1 VADPPL
7 PCLAPSN
14 TCLLFWLRFGLMAG
28 SAMPSELL
36 HRVQTV
42 FPIPA
47 IYTNWGM
54 TELSSVATMT
64 TATDPDSKKLLT
76 AGRLLPQFTAK
87 IVEPDT
93 GKILPWGQRG
103 EIVVSGFGVMDSYY
117 RNPAQTAKAIKEH
130 AEDAEWETE
139 LSGGDGDRHLVT
151 GKQEFGRRKWMH
163 TGDEAYLDDQGYFVI
178 TGRIK
183 DLIIRGGENISPLE
197 IEARLY
203 EHPAVKQVVVFG
215 VSSERFGEEVA
226 AMVEL
231 REECHLDSLS
241 PFSSSC
247 PNEKELQDWVTQKLA
262 RFKVPVWLWW
272 LGDERHGIFQEWPK
286 TANGK
291 LRRVDV
297 RAKGEGKF
305 PTSLRQFTGLRD
317 CDTDDIWWVQNWSK
331 RRGSLEHRNRRQV
344 DFLGQSCDP
353 GRCHLY
359 AVHRYYYPS
368 VLARI

>member
-1 VADPPL
+1 
-7 PCLAPSN
+7 
-14 TCLLFWLRFGLMAG
+14 MAG

-36 HRVQTV
+36 HRVQTL

-117 RNPAQTAKAIKEH
+117 RNPEQTAKAIKEH

-139 LSGGDGDRHLVT
+139 LSGGDYDDRLAT
-151 GKQEFGRRKWMH
+151 RKQDSCRRKWMH

-231 REECHLDSLS
+231 REECRTDSPSALT
-241 PFSSSC
+241 SSC
-247 PNEKELQDWVTQKLA
+247 PDAEELKEWVGQKLA

-272 LGDERHGIFQEWPK
+272 LGDQRHRIFQEWPK

-305 PTSLRQFTGLRD
+305 PPSMKQLTGLQD
-317 CDTDDIWWVQNWSK
+317 PATDSAWSTELVK
-331 RRGSLEHRNRRQV
+331 
-344 DFLGQSCDP
+344 
-353 GRCHLY
+353 
-359 AVHRYYYPS
+359 A
-368 VLARI
+368 ARISGAQKRTSGRPPRAKL